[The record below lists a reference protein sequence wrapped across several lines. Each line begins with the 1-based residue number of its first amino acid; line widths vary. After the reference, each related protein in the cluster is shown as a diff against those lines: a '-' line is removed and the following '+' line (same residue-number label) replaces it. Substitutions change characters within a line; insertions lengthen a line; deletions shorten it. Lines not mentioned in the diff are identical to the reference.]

1 MYQPKPIDIENVQL
15 PEAINA
21 LQEQLAENG
30 HELWALNA
38 IAQGRLDHPDLIPY
52 SELSEDKKKYDR
64 DTAMGALKAIY
75 ALGYE
80 IVPKK

>member
-1 MYQPKPIDIENVQL
+1 MYQPKPINIENIQL
-15 PEAINA
+15 PEDIKA
-21 LQEQLAENG
+21 LQERLSENC
-30 HELWALNA
+30 HDLWALNA

-64 DTAMGALKAIY
+64 DSTMGALKAIY